1 MAADNPAPELR
12 RGPADRNL
20 VGLVAA
26 GWSPREDEPLAA
38 STCGRPKPLL
48 PIAGKPMVTH
58 VVEALAAVRG
68 VRQVLVVGLGEA
80 DMASFAVPA
89 QHLPPAG
96 DLVANIVA
104 GFAYA
109 TEHYPAME
117 AVLYSSCDVPLLT
130 PAILDAFVEECFSTD
145 HELYCPVVEPS
156 VMERRFPPSG
166 RSYVRLCEGDFTSG
180 DVLLLR
186 AGLTVGRLQL
196 LRDLRRERKHILRQ
210 ARALGLG
217 TLLKLVTGRL
227 SLAEAEACLC
237 RALEVRG
244 RAVPFPHA
252 EVGMDVDNY
261 FQLEIVREELEARD
275 RERA

>member
-26 GWSPREDEPLAA
+26 GWGGREYEPLAA
-38 STCGRPKPLL
+38 STRGRPKPLL

-80 DMASFAVPA
+80 DLGYSAVPA

-96 DLVANIVA
+96 DLVANVAA
-104 GFAYA
+104 GFAHA
-109 TEHYPAME
+109 TQHYPAVE

-145 HELYCPVVEPS
+145 HELYCPVVERS
-156 VMERRFPPSG
+156 VMERRFPSSR
-166 RSYVRLCEGDFTSG
+166 RSYVHLLEGDFTSG

-196 LRDLRRERKHILRQ
+196 LGDLRRQRKHPLRQ
-210 ARALGLG
+210 ARAIGLG

-227 SLAEAEACLC
+227 SLAEAEACVC

-252 EVGMDVDNY
+252 EVGMDVDEP
-261 FQLEIVREELEARD
+261 FQLEIVRAELEARGQED
-275 RERA
+275 A